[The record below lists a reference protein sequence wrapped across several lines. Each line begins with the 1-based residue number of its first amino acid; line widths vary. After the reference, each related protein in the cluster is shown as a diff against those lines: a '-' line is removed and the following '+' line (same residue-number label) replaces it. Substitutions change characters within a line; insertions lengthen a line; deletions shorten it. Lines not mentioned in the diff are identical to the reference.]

1 MIWRWI
7 RSKMGMGGAS
17 KLPPAPALLEFT
29 REDVAHVLRY
39 HERLPWVDWDLADRW
54 LDRQAGSADRAL
66 ARRSVVALSLDELR
80 DALKNDHRRWR
91 SRHVEGV
98 APLEGSAGPLVAAA
112 AERAFEILLHV
123 LAPVRGNEPIP
134 PVAIIAIATL
144 DEYNDFISARYP
156 DEGEFATS
164 GGMYINEGA
173 GTFPMVV
180 VSAVSPAACADV
192 VAHELTHHALHD
204 RNIPLCIE
212 EGFTQMMEERVN
224 GATRFDLN
232 TEMIARHRD
241 LWHGAT
247 LDEFIAGG
255 AFHSPEQDTQ
265 ELAYHL
271 SQWIVRKELSTRSAA
286 FFRFVQ
292 MCKDRTPDEAC
303 RSALGVDLR
312 TLVASTV
319 GIDE

>member
-1 MIWRWI
+1 MM
-7 RSKMGMGGAS
+7 KGGAS
-17 KLPPAPALLEFT
+17 KLPAAPMLPEFT
-29 REDVAHVLRY
+29 REDVAHVLRF

-54 LDRQAGSADRAL
+54 LDRHAGNVDRAL
-66 ARRSVVALSLDELR
+66 ARRSVMALSLDELR
-80 DALKNDHRRWR
+80 DALKTDHRRWR
-91 SRHVEGV
+91 SRHIEGV
-98 APLEGSAGPLVAAA
+98 APLEGPAGPLVAAA
-112 AERAFEILLHV
+112 AERACETLQKV

-144 DEYNDFISARYP
+144 DEYIDFISARYP

-173 GTFPMVV
+173 GTFPMIV

-232 TEMIARHRD
+232 TEMIHRHRD
-241 LWHGAT
+241 HWHGAM

-271 SQWIVRKELSTRSAA
+271 SQWIVRKELSTRSEA

-292 MCKDRTPDEAC
+292 MCKDRTADEAC
-303 RSALGVDLR
+303 RTALGVDLR

-319 GIDE
+319 GNDE